1 MIWEDI
7 LVGMVFAFAVF
18 GMFVFGFII
27 YDSLKDWI
35 EKRRMKKFNKEKWK
49 EDYVFRKVEKFAE
62 KMKKKGFVV
71 EYWILDGKRGVIV
84 DYKNSDGWGKEIL
97 DILGKK
103 HVLFI
108 DKDKLEEL
116 EERGEVEVFCK
127 GVGEIRILKGCS
139 AVGFPDKEVNEYVK
153 SI

>member
-1 MIWEDI
+1 VRSLKKGGEKMIWEEVLVGI
-7 LVGMVFAFAVF
+7 LVGIIFVFAGF
-18 GMFVFGFII
+18 GVFVFGFII

-84 DYKNSDGWGKEIL
+84 D
-97 DILGKK
+97 
-103 HVLFI
+103 
-108 DKDKLEEL
+108 
-116 EERGEVEVFCK
+116 
-127 GVGEIRILKGCS
+127 
-139 AVGFPDKEVNEYVK
+139 
-153 SI
+153 